1 MEQKFANLCDDEI
14 DKKMIIVDLVN
25 LTKCF

>member
-1 MEQKFANLCDDEI
+1 MEQKFSNLCDDEI